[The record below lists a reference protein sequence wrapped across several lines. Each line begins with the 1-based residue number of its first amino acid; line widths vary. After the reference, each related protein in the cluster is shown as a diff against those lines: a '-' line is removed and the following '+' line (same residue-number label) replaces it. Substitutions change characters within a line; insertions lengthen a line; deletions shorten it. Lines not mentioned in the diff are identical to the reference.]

1 MPSYIM
7 HNGIT
12 LDQVTKCLLHGRP
25 TKYKGALRTVEIH
38 YTQVHYLLYMV
49 EVHHTRVK
57 FA

>member
-1 MPSYIM
+1 M
-7 HNGIT
+7 HSGIA
-12 LDQVTKCLLHGRP
+12 LDQGTQCLLHGRI

-49 EVHHTRVK
+49 EVHYTRVK